1 MIEQLKENIIK
12 ANTAY
17 RNGNPIMSDL
27 EYDTLL
33 EELSLLSPDDDLLSM
48 VCHNVVDESRKS
60 KLPTDMASM
69 NKIKSMESIDDWC
82 RLKGISKSEIV
93 IMTPKF
99 DGLSLCVD
107 ETSNEAWTRGDGV
120 YGQRSN
126 DHYKLISNHL
136 YEDIHETGNPFEGLP
151 FKYTYGEVMMS
162 KKKFEDVY
170 SKDFANPRNLVAGLL
185 NSKSISD
192 SLKDCEHIKY
202 GAVCHKSY
210 INSVSTKKEILDELN
225 SGQRSKVK
233 YHVCKISDLTEELLI
248 GIFHEWSVD
257 YVIDGIIIEINDLS
271 LQNKLGRETS
281 SNNPVWARAFKHP
294 SFEETAESEVIGIS
308 WNISKQGLLKPILH
322 INPINLD
329 GVTVSNVTGNNARFV
344 KDMGIG
350 VGAKVLVKRSGM
362 VIPLI
367 VDVLETVDFVQPTI
381 EGVEIDWNEAGI
393 ELITLTETDDQKLKK
408 NIAFFE
414 ILEADNVSEGVITQ
428 LWEAG
433 HTTIKDILNLT
444 KDDLEKIDRFG
455 KRKASIVFNSI
466 QKSVK
471 DVQLSKLQHATGIF
485 KGLGSRKLVLLE
497 QFTEKPSIDK
507 VMEIEGFAEI
517 SAKSYIDS
525 YDEFFEFIKD
535 LPVTIEEKVEVV
547 PAGDDL
553 VGKSFVFTGVR
564 RKDLNEVIE
573 SRGGKIGSGV
583 SKTTSYLVVKATG
596 SGSSKENKAI
606 ALKESGQDIEVVTV
620 EQLEELLKTNG

>member
-12 ANTAY
+12 ANASY
-17 RNGNPIMSDL
+17 RKGNPIMSDS

-33 EELSLLSPDDDLLSM
+33 EELALLSPDDDLLSL
-48 VCHNVVDESRKS
+48 VGHVVVDESRKRR
-60 KLPTDMASM
+60 LPIDMASM
-69 NKIKSMESIDDWC
+69 NKIKSMDDINDWC

-93 IMTPKF
+93 IITPKF
-99 DGLSLCVD
+99 DGLSLCV
-107 ETSNEAWTRGDGV
+107 NELDNSSSTRGDGTF
-120 YGQRSN
+120 GQQS
-126 DHYKLISNHL
+126 DEHYKLIGNHL
-136 YEDIHETGNPFEGLP
+136 DVHEDVNTLP
-151 FKYTYGEVMMS
+151 FTYTYGEVMMA
-162 KKKFEDVY
+162 KKKFEDDY

-185 NSKSISD
+185 NSKSISE
-192 SLKDCEHIKY
+192 SLKDCDYIKY
-202 GAVCHKSY
+202 GAICRTKF
-210 INSVSTKKEILDELN
+210 STKKEIIDELN
-225 SGQRSKVK
+225 SGQRVKVN
-233 YHVCKISDLTEELLI
+233 YHICMISELTEDLLI
-248 GIFHEWSVD
+248 DLFHKLSPD
-257 YVIDGIIIEINDLS
+257 YEIDGLIIEINDIS
-271 LQNKLGRETS
+271 IQNRLGRETS

-294 SFEETAESEVIGIS
+294 SFEQTAESEVIGIS

-322 INPINLD
+322 ITPIKLD

-367 VDVLETVDFVQPTI
+367 VDVLETVDFIQPTI
-381 EGVEIDWNEAGI
+381 EGVDIGWNEAGI

-408 NIAFFE
+408 NVAFFE

-444 KDDLEKIDRFG
+444 KVDLEKIDRFG
-455 KRKASIVFNSI
+455 KRKSSIVFNSI

-485 KGLGSRKLVLLE
+485 RGLGSKKLVLLE
-497 QFTEKPSIDK
+497 QFTEKPSVDK
-507 VMEIEGFAEI
+507 VMVIDGFAEK

-525 YDEFFEFIKD
+525 YDEFFDFIKD
-535 LPVTIEEKVEVV
+535 LPITIEEKIEVSPV
-547 PAGDDL
+547 GDDL
-553 VGKSFVFTGVR
+553 IGKSFVFTGVR

-583 SKTTSYLVVKATG
+583 SKNTSYLVVKATG

-606 ALKESGQDIEVVTV
+606 KLKESGQDIEVITV
-620 EQLEELLKTNG
+620 EQLEVILG

>member
-12 ANTAY
+12 ANASY
-17 RNGNPIMSDL
+17 RKGNPIMSDS

-33 EELSLLSPDDDLLSM
+33 EELALLSPDDDLLSL
-48 VCHNVVDESRKS
+48 VGHVVVDESRKRR
-60 KLPTDMASM
+60 LPIDMASM
-69 NKIKSMESIDDWC
+69 NKIKSMDDVNDWC

-93 IMTPKF
+93 IITPKF
-99 DGLSLCVD
+99 DGLSLCV
-107 ETSNEAWTRGDGV
+107 NELDNSSSTRGDGTF
-120 YGQRSN
+120 GQQS
-126 DHYKLISNHL
+126 DEHYKLIGNHL
-136 YEDIHETGNPFEGLP
+136 DVHEDVNTLP
-151 FKYTYGEVMMS
+151 FTYTYGEVMMA
-162 KKKFEDVY
+162 KKKFEDDY

-185 NSKSISD
+185 NSKSISE
-192 SLKDCEHIKY
+192 SLKDCDYIKY
-202 GAVCHKSY
+202 GAICRTKF
-210 INSVSTKKEILDELN
+210 STKKEIIDELN
-225 SGQRSKVK
+225 SGQRVKVN
-233 YHVCKISDLTEELLI
+233 YHICMISELTEDLLI
-248 GIFHEWSVD
+248 GLFHKLSPD
-257 YVIDGIIIEINDLS
+257 YEIDGLIIEINDIS
-271 LQNKLGRETS
+271 IQNRLGRETS

-294 SFEETAESEVIGIS
+294 SFEQTAESEVIGIS

-322 INPINLD
+322 INPIKLD

-367 VDVLETVDFVQPTI
+367 VDVLETVDFIQPTI
-381 EGVEIDWNEAGI
+381 EGVDIGWNEAGI

-408 NIAFFE
+408 NVAFFE

-444 KDDLEKIDRFG
+444 KVDLEKIDRFG
-455 KRKASIVFNSI
+455 KRKSSIVFNSI

-485 KGLGSRKLVLLE
+485 RGLGSKKLVLLE
-497 QFTEKPSIDK
+497 QFTEKPSVDK
-507 VMEIEGFAEI
+507 VMVIDGFAEK

-525 YDEFFEFIKD
+525 YDEFFDFIKD
-535 LPVTIEEKVEVV
+535 LPITIEEKIEVSPV
-547 PAGDDL
+547 GDDL
-553 VGKSFVFTGVR
+553 IGKSFVFTGVR

-583 SKTTSYLVVKATG
+583 SKNTSYLVVKATG

-606 ALKESGQDIEVVTV
+606 KLKESGQDIEVITV
-620 EQLEELLKTNG
+620 EQLEEILG

>member
-1 MIEQLKENIIK
+1 MIEQLKENIIE
-12 ANTAY
+12 ANASY
-17 RNGNPIMSDL
+17 RKGNPIMSDS

-33 EELSLLSPDDDLLSM
+33 EELALLSPDDDLLSL
-48 VCHNVVDESRKS
+48 VGHVVVDESRKRR
-60 KLPTDMASM
+60 LPIDMASM
-69 NKIKSMESIDDWC
+69 NKIKSMDDVNDWC

-93 IMTPKF
+93 IITPKF
-99 DGLSLCVD
+99 DGLSLCV
-107 ETSNEAWTRGDGV
+107 NELDNSASTRGDGTF
-120 YGQRSN
+120 GQQS
-126 DHYKLISNHL
+126 DEHYKLIGNHL
-136 YEDIHETGNPFEGLP
+136 YEDIHEDGDPFSTLP
-151 FKYTYGEVMMS
+151 FTYTYGEVMMG
-162 KKKFEDVY
+162 KKKFEDDY

-185 NSKSISD
+185 NSKSISE
-192 SLKDCEHIKY
+192 SLKDCEYIKY
-202 GAVCHKSY
+202 GAICRTKF
-210 INSVSTKKEILDELN
+210 STKKEIIDELN
-225 SGQRSKVK
+225 SGQRVKVN
-233 YHVCKISDLTEELLI
+233 YHICMISELTEDLLI
-248 GIFHEWSVD
+248 DLFHKLSPD
-257 YVIDGIIIEINDLS
+257 YEIDGLIIEINDIS
-271 LQNKLGRETS
+271 IQNRLGRETS

-294 SFEETAESEVIGIS
+294 SFEQTAESEVIGIS

-322 INPINLD
+322 INPIKLD

-367 VDVLETVDFVQPTI
+367 VDVLETVDFIQPTI
-381 EGVEIDWNEAGI
+381 EGVEVDWNEAGI

-408 NIAFFE
+408 NVAFFE

-433 HTTIKDILNLT
+433 HKTIKDILNLT
-444 KDDLEKIDRFG
+444 KVDLEKIDRFG

-485 KGLGSRKLVLLE
+485 RGLGSKKLVLLE
-497 QFTEKPSIDK
+497 QFTEKPSIDN
-507 VMEIEGFAEI
+507 VMVIDGFAEK

-525 YDEFFEFIKD
+525 YDEFFDFIKD
-535 LPVTIEEKVEVV
+535 LPVTIEEKIEVAPV
-547 PAGDDL
+547 GDDL
-553 VGKSFVFTGVR
+553 VGKQFVFTGVR

-583 SKTTSYLVVKATG
+583 SKNTSYLVVKATG

-606 ALKESGQDIEVVTV
+606 SLKEGGQDIEVVTV
-620 EQLEELLKTNG
+620 EQLEELLG

>member
-12 ANTAY
+12 ANASY
-17 RNGNPIMSDL
+17 RKGNPIMSDS

-33 EELSLLSPDDDLLSM
+33 EELALLSPDDDLLSL
-48 VCHNVVDESRKS
+48 VGHVVVDESRKRR
-60 KLPTDMASM
+60 LPIDMASM
-69 NKIKSMESIDDWC
+69 NKIKSMDDVNDWC

-93 IMTPKF
+93 IITPKF
-99 DGLSLCVD
+99 DGLSLCV
-107 ETSNEAWTRGDGV
+107 NELDNSSSTRGDGTF
-120 YGQRSN
+120 GQQS
-126 DHYKLISNHL
+126 DEHYKLIGNHL
-136 YEDIHETGNPFEGLP
+136 DVHEDVNTLP
-151 FKYTYGEVMMS
+151 FTYTYGEVMMA
-162 KKKFEDVY
+162 KKKFEDDY

-185 NSKSISD
+185 NSKSISE
-192 SLKDCEHIKY
+192 SLKDCDYIKY
-202 GAVCHKSY
+202 GAICRTKF
-210 INSVSTKKEILDELN
+210 STKKEIIDELN
-225 SGQRSKVK
+225 SGQRVKVN
-233 YHVCKISDLTEELLI
+233 YHICMISELTEDLLI
-248 GIFHEWSVD
+248 GLFHKLSPD
-257 YVIDGIIIEINDLS
+257 YEIDGLIIEINDIS
-271 LQNKLGRETS
+271 IQNRLGRETS

-294 SFEETAESEVIGIS
+294 SFEQTAESEVIGIS

-322 INPINLD
+322 ITPIKLD

-367 VDVLETVDFVQPTI
+367 VDVLETVDFIQPTI
-381 EGVEIDWNEAGI
+381 EGVDIGWNEAGI

-408 NIAFFE
+408 NVAFFE

-444 KDDLEKIDRFG
+444 KVDLEKIDRFG
-455 KRKASIVFNSI
+455 KRKSSIVFNSI

-485 KGLGSRKLVLLE
+485 RGLGSKKLVLLE
-497 QFTEKPSIDK
+497 QFTEKPSVDK
-507 VMEIEGFAEI
+507 VMVIDGFAEK

-525 YDEFFEFIKD
+525 YDEFFDFIKD
-535 LPVTIEEKVEVV
+535 LPITIEEKIEVSPV
-547 PAGDDL
+547 GDDL
-553 VGKSFVFTGVR
+553 IGKSFVFTGVR

-583 SKTTSYLVVKATG
+583 SKNTSYLVVKATG

-606 ALKESGQDIEVVTV
+606 KLKESGQDIEVITV
-620 EQLEELLKTNG
+620 EQLEEILG

>member
-12 ANTAY
+12 ANASY
-17 RNGNPIMSDL
+17 RKGNPIMSDS

-33 EELSLLSPDDDLLSM
+33 EELALLSPDDDLLSL
-48 VCHNVVDESRKS
+48 VGHVVVDESRKRR
-60 KLPTDMASM
+60 LPIDMASM
-69 NKIKSMESIDDWC
+69 NKIKSMDDVNDWC

-93 IMTPKF
+93 IITPKF
-99 DGLSLCVD
+99 DGLSLCV
-107 ETSNEAWTRGDGV
+107 NELDNSSSTRGDGTF
-120 YGQRSN
+120 GQQS
-126 DHYKLISNHL
+126 DEHYKLIGNHL
-136 YEDIHETGNPFEGLP
+136 DVHEDVNTLP
-151 FKYTYGEVMMS
+151 FTYTYGEVMMA
-162 KKKFEDVY
+162 KKKFEDDY

-185 NSKSISD
+185 NSKSISE
-192 SLKDCEHIKY
+192 SLKDCDYIKY
-202 GAVCHKSY
+202 GAICRTKF
-210 INSVSTKKEILDELN
+210 STKKEIIDELN
-225 SGQRSKVK
+225 NGQRVKVN
-233 YHVCKISDLTEELLI
+233 YHICMISELTEDLLI
-248 GIFHEWSVD
+248 DLFHKLSPD
-257 YVIDGIIIEINDLS
+257 YEIDGLIIEINDIS
-271 LQNKLGRETS
+271 IQNRLGRETS

-294 SFEETAESEVIGIS
+294 SFEQTAESEVIGIS

-322 INPINLD
+322 ITPIKLD

-367 VDVLETVDFVQPTI
+367 VDVLETVDFIQPTI
-381 EGVEIDWNEAGI
+381 EGVDIGWNEAGI

-408 NIAFFE
+408 NVAFFE

-444 KDDLEKIDRFG
+444 KVDLEKIDRFG
-455 KRKASIVFNSI
+455 KRKSSIVFNSI

-485 KGLGSRKLVLLE
+485 RGLGSKKLVLLE
-497 QFTEKPSIDK
+497 QFTEKPSIDN
-507 VMEIEGFAEI
+507 VMVIDGFAEK

-535 LPVTIEEKVEVV
+535 LPVTIEEKVEVAPV
-547 PAGDDL
+547 GDDL
-553 VGKSFVFTGVR
+553 IGKQFVFTGVR

-583 SKTTSYLVVKATG
+583 SKNTSYLVVKATG

-606 ALKESGQDIEVVTV
+606 KLKDSGQDIEVITV
-620 EQLEELLKTNG
+620 EQLEVILG